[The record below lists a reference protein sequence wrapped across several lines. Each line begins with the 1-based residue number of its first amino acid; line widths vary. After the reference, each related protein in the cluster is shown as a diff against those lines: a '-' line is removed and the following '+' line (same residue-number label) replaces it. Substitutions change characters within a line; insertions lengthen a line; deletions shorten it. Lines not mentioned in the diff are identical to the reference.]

1 MLALRQ
7 VNGVNFQVGHGP
19 EILCKLHPLC
29 RTQKLKPY
37 FWTYCVH
44 SWKNKYFEPHHD
56 NVNVIYYID
65 AASGGAFDYFKL
77 NGVKYCY
84 VYELRP
90 SSGSGTDGFIL
101 PASQIDPSIRETFAS
116 FYSFADQI
124 PA

>member
-19 EILCKLHPLC
+19 EILCKLHVLCCTEKIKPLS
-29 RTQKLKPY
+29 RANKLLE
-37 FWTYCVH
+37 TH
-44 SWKNKYFEPHHD
+44 NG
-56 NVNVIYYID
+56 NVKFIYYSD

-101 PASQIDPSIRETFAS
+101 PASQIDPSIWETFAS
-116 FYSFADQI
+116 FFSFADQI